1 MMIQK
6 LLLVDFENVQ
16 KIDLAR
22 LDSSFQIW
30 IFVGASQRSIPIQL
44 VTDAQ
49 QLGDRVQWKQ
59 IDANGRNAL
68 DFFIAYQ
75 LGRIAEQGTEAECV
89 VLSQDK
95 GFDPLLRHLNRNGL
109 NCRRINSMMELD
121 LKADSA
127 AEDPNYTR
135 VVEILGKLERKS
147 RPRKRKTLSQHI
159 QSIFQNKIEAQE
171 VDRIVD
177 TLFAN
182 NKMTE
187 TNNAITYEF

>member
-1 MMIQK
+1 MIQK

-16 KIDLAR
+16 QIDLAR
-22 LDSSFQIW
+22 LDSSFQIR
-30 IFVGASQRSIPIQL
+30 IFVGASQRSIPIKL

-49 QLGDRVQWKQ
+49 KLGDRVQWMQ

-75 LGRIAEQGTEAECV
+75 LGRIAAQGTEAECV
-89 VLSQDK
+89 VLTQDK
-95 GFDPLLRHLNRNGL
+95 GFDPLIRHLNRNGL
-109 NCRRINSMMELD
+109 RCRRINSMVELD
-121 LKADSA
+121 PKPDSA
-127 AEDPNYTR
+127 VDDPNYIR
-135 VVEILGKLERKS
+135 VVEFLGRLERKS

-159 QSIFQNKIEAQE
+159 LSTFQNKIEAQE

-182 NKMTE
+182 NMMTE